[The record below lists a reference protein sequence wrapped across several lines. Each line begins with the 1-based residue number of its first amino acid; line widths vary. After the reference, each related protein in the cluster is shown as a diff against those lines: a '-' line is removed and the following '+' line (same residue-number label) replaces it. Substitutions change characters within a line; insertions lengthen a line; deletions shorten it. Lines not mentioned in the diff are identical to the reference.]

1 MLQRLFVYGT
11 LRPGESNQHFLAAI
25 PGTWMSASIRGVH
38 FPHGYGA
45 TEGYPVI
52 APTQL
57 GLPIAGMILEAQF
70 TQEQWQTLDDFE
82 SEAYKRVLSTA
93 VAANGEELSVF
104 VYVLNSA
111 DLERLALELP
121 SLGLGLGPKA

>member
-25 PGTWMSASIRGVH
+25 AGKWMSASIRGVH
-38 FPHGYGA
+38 FPNGYGA

-57 GLPIAGMILEAQF
+57 GQPIAGMILEAQF
-70 TQEQWQTLDDFE
+70 TQKQWQTLDEFE
-82 SEAYKRVLSTA
+82 STAYERVLSRV
-93 VAANGEELSVF
+93 VADNGEELSAF
-104 VYVLNSA
+104 VYVLNRA
-111 DLERLALELP
+111 DLEQLALELP
-121 SLGLGLGPKA
+121 SLGLGQKA